1 MNEEESKIEMDA
13 LLDELHAEPTRI
25 KQTTEAF
32 RLSGGDLKQ
41 FLLDQSGQLI
51 KTSIDCV
58 NNYKELLGYNPDFK
72 EAGTLAE
79 LIKAAS
85 TTIET
90 LNKVYIQDER
100 SKTAADVENIRA
112 NVKREIS
119 KQAAA
124 NNEGVIIK
132 MTRKDL
138 MNAIFNQTKAIK
150 QEDTKIVDAN
160 VVDVDVK

>member
-1 MNEEESKIEMDA
+1 MTEEESKQEMDA
-13 LLDELHAEPTRI
+13 LLDELHAAPTKI
-25 KQTTEAF
+25 KQTAETF
-32 RLSGGDLKQ
+32 KLSGGDLKQ

-58 NNYKELLGYNPDFK
+58 NNYKELLGCNPDFK

-100 SKTAADVENIRA
+100 TKSATDVENIRA

-119 KQAAA
+119 KQTAA
-124 NNEGVIIK
+124 NNESVVIK

-138 MNAIFNQTKAIK
+138 MNAIFNQTKTIK
-150 QEDTKIVDAN
+150 QEDEKII
-160 VVDVDVK
+160 DV

>member
-1 MNEEESKIEMDA
+1 MTEEESKQEMDA
-13 LLDELHAEPTRI
+13 LLDELHAAPTKI
-25 KQTTEAF
+25 KQTTETF
-32 RLSGGDLKQ
+32 KLSGGDLKQ

-58 NNYKELLGYNPDFK
+58 NNYKELLGCNPDFK

-100 SKTAADVENIRA
+100 TKSATDVENIRA

-119 KQAAA
+119 KQTAA
-124 NNEGVIIK
+124 NNEGVVIK

-138 MNAIFNQTKAIK
+138 MNAIFNQTKSIK
-150 QEDTKIVDAN
+150 QEDAN
-160 VVDVDVK
+160 VIEMK

>member
-1 MNEEESKIEMDA
+1 MTEEESKQEMDA
-13 LLDELHAEPTRI
+13 LLDELHAAPTKI
-25 KQTTEAF
+25 KQTTETF
-32 RLSGGDLKQ
+32 KLSGGDLKQ

-58 NNYKELLGYNPDFK
+58 NNYKELLGCNPDFK

-100 SKTAADVENIRA
+100 TKSATDVENIRA

-119 KQAAA
+119 TQTAA
-124 NNEGVIIK
+124 NNESVVIK

-138 MNAIFNQTKAIK
+138 MNAIFNQTKTIK
-150 QEDTKIVDAN
+150 QEDEKII
-160 VVDVDVK
+160 DV

>member
-1 MNEEESKIEMDA
+1 MTEEESKQEMDA
-13 LLDELHAEPTRI
+13 LLDELHAAPTKI
-25 KQTTEAF
+25 KQTTKTF
-32 RLSGGDLKQ
+32 KLSGGDLKQ

-58 NNYKELLGYNPDFK
+58 NNYKELLGCNPDFK

-100 SKTAADVENIRA
+100 TKSATDVENIRA

-119 KQAAA
+119 KQTAA
-124 NNEGVIIK
+124 NNESVVIK

-138 MNAIFNQTKAIK
+138 MNAIFNQTKTIK
-150 QEDTKIVDAN
+150 QEDEKII
-160 VVDVDVK
+160 DV

>member
-1 MNEEESKIEMDA
+1 MTEEESKQEMDA
-13 LLDELHAEPTRI
+13 LLDELHAAPTKI
-25 KQTTEAF
+25 KQTTETF
-32 RLSGGDLKQ
+32 KLSGGDLKQ

-58 NNYKELLGYNPDFK
+58 NNYKELLGCNPDFK

-100 SKTAADVENIRA
+100 TKSATDVENIRA

-119 KQAAA
+119 KQTAA
-124 NNEGVIIK
+124 NNESVVIK

-138 MNAIFNQTKAIK
+138 MNAIFNQTKTIK
-150 QEDTKIVDAN
+150 QEGEKII
-160 VVDVDVK
+160 DV

>member
-1 MNEEESKIEMDA
+1 MTEEESKQEMDA
-13 LLDELHAEPTRI
+13 LLDELHAAPTKI
-25 KQTTEAF
+25 KQTTETF
-32 RLSGGDLKQ
+32 KLSGGDLKQ

-58 NNYKELLGYNPDFK
+58 NNYKELLGCNPDFK

-100 SKTAADVENIRA
+100 TKSATDVENIRA

-119 KQAAA
+119 KQTAA
-124 NNEGVIIK
+124 NNESVVIK

-138 MNAIFNQTKAIK
+138 MNAIFNQTKTIK
-150 QEDTKIVDAN
+150 REDDKII
-160 VVDVDVK
+160 DV